1 MFSWNSL
8 AFSVTQQMLAIW
20 TPDSS
25 AFSKCLLCA
34 FSICIEDSGGEIGN
48 NPFFSYVKTIAF
60 FLTILTYSLDY
71 PSLVYLFVLQSFNLN
86 FILSDVGFSGGA
98 VDHLPA
104 NLENVD
110 SFSGLGRSS
119 GVGNGNPLQYSWLEN
134 SMDRGAWW
142 TTVHGFQRSR
152 HNWKGMHDT
161 STHNQPN

>member
-1 MFSWNSL
+1 MI
-8 AFSVTQQMLAIW
+8 QQMLAIW
-20 TPDSS
+20 SPDSS

-34 FSICIEDSGGEIGN
+34 FSNCVGDSGGEIGN
-48 NPFFSYVKTIAF
+48 NPLFSYVKTIAF
-60 FLTILTYSLDY
+60 FLTILTSFPWSLFPY
-71 PSLVYLFVLQSFNLN
+71 LLLICSKALTWISSSLMWVSQ
-86 FILSDVGFSGGA
+86 VGQLIKN
-98 VDHLPA
+98 LPA
-104 NLENVD
+104 NLENVG

-142 TTVHGFQRSR
+142 ITVHGFQRIG